1 MSRGVLKLNKSW
13 VSLSLE
19 QLLIGAIA
27 IGILLRVINL
37 GSREFWYDEVISLLL
52 STGHRSAYSTP
63 GDLPVVVAKLTS
75 ALSLPPDSSLTQT
88 VVNLLR
94 GIVGGEPHPPVF
106 FLSEHVWLRLFGNSE
121 PAMRSLIAIL
131 SAIGIGGAYGLGRL
145 LLDHRGGLILAAL
158 LATNPF
164 FLFHSLNLRMYGG
177 QVPCVILS
185 AWALLEL
192 IYQQDAPESKRDRR
206 QILWNVLLIGSVAT
220 GLLTFYLFAYWI
232 VVLAAVALYLDRR
245 HWWQHGLRLGTGILL
260 TIPWLVWGTRQQL
273 RNADLNRFGKPAGFA
288 EAMLKHLQDVAETLG
303 THLLLGDWVTSLPSN
318 IPLIAGLVTIALLL
332 AGTISLRKDENRKLL
347 AVTLLLSIFP
357 ILLALGVDIVT
368 GKFTLGFGW
377 GRSMILILPGCLLLI
392 TVWLQRA
399 AGRWQGTLTAVFLLL
414 YLSISVGDFSLRHR
428 QVFHRV
434 ADIISQEPTKPTLI
448 AMNSKAWGHVLRLA
462 YYIPPSAP
470 VQLLA
475 QSPADLAPSLEKV
488 LKNEN
493 TPYSRVVWLDSADPV
508 WSRLKTEAE
517 KETEK
522 RRMQQ
527 VLQAGYQL
535 TKQQPLSGTMD
546 LDKFTVS
553 LYNRSL

>member
-1 MSRGVLKLNKSW
+1 MSRGVLKLNKSP

-52 STGHRSAYSTP
+52 STGHKNAYSTP
-63 GDLPVVVAKLTS
+63 GDLPLVLAKLTS
-75 ALSLPPDSSLTQT
+75 ALSLPADLSLLQT

-131 SAIGIGGAYGLGRL
+131 SAIGIGSAYGLGRL
-145 LLDHRGGLILAAL
+145 LLGHTGGLILAAL

-357 ILLALGVDIVT
+357 LLLALGVDIVT